1 MPAAAVIPA
10 SVASIKVAAVKRLAV
25 ETQCRAQVR
34 WTLERENKSTRES
47 LCVFFANTYRVISR
61 TLSLNISSRLFPSV
75 NSLLARVH
83 IGIWY
88 FFVKECCGV
97 SRLERETI
105 SES

>member
-34 WTLERENKSTRES
+34 WTLERENKRIYLHSGRLTPFS
-47 LCVFFANTYRVISR
+47 FWVD
-61 TLSLNISSRLFPSV
+61 SSRLFPSV

-83 IGIWY
+83 IGITSN
-88 FFVKECCGV
+88 GV
-97 SRLERETI
+97 R
-105 SES
+105 